1 MITFAERKELFKTE
15 CKVVNL
21 EYEYKGCDEENK
33 GCVGDQQQPH

>member
-21 EYEYKGCDEENK
+21 EYEYKSCDLY
-33 GCVGDQQQPH
+33 